1 MAYWLCWWRRCGPAS
16 NQSIDTCD
24 TTVATS
30 AIAGQVCMPGLGNGS
45 RQCG

>member
-1 MAYWLCWWRRCGPAS
+1 MAYWLRWWRRCGPAS
-16 NQSIDTCD
+16 NQSIETCD

-30 AIAGQVCMPGLGNGS
+30 AIAGQVCILGLGNGS